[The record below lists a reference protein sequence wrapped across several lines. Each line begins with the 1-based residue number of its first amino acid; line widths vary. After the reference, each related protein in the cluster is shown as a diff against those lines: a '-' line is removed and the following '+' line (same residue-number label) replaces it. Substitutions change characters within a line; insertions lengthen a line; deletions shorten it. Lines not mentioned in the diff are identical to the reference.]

1 MKWDSLTFSYETG
14 RQRKNSYVFFSFDDT
29 ILGKKEEVSV
39 ARRGNYRSDK
49 RRKETDRLKK
59 QEEKRQR
66 RFARGRE
73 AEKGPETEEEQ
84 AGTEGESEEES
95 E

>member
-1 MKWDSLTFSYETG
+1 LRVGAAILVAGDCLLLFSIRYREK
-14 RQRKNSYVFFSFDDT
+14 Q
-29 ILGKKEEVSV
+29 EVSV
-39 ARRGNYRSDK
+39 AKRGGYRSDK

-66 RFARGRE
+66 RFSKGRE
-73 AEKGPETEEEQ
+73 GEGEPEAENEEQ
-84 AGTEGESEEES
+84 GAAEDAELSEES

>member
-1 MKWDSLTFSYETG
+1 MGRLHAVFGTG
-14 RQRKNSYVFFSFDDT
+14 RPRINSYAFFSFDDT
-29 ILGKKEEVSV
+29 ILGKNEEVSV

-66 RFARGRE
+66 RFAKGRGE
-73 AEKGPETEEEQ
+73 EKGPETDEEQ
-84 AGTEGESEEES
+84 AGTEGEAQEQPE
-95 E
+95 

>member
-1 MKWDSLTFSYETG
+1 VPL
-14 RQRKNSYVFFSFDDT
+14 
-29 ILGKKEEVSV
+29 

-66 RFARGRE
+66 RFAKGHE
-73 AEKGPETEEEQ
+73 QEKGPEETEEGQEGQ
-84 AGTEGESEEES
+84 EGREGESEVEPA
-95 E
+95 